1 MKKLK
6 RLFVL
11 LLIVAVAAF
20 ITNPSEDD
28 HKDAVKEKFGEAMK
42 ESMGSATTDFEKL
55 GQDIGMVFGGALKD
69 QLVESMLIS
78 ENYYVFSLSKVRWMG
93 EEKLVSV
100 GAFRYVFV
108 SNKVKKVFKN
118 GMK

>member
-6 RLFVL
+6 RLFIVL
-11 LLIVAVAAF
+11 LVVAIAAF
-20 ITNPSEDD
+20 ITNPSKED
-28 HKDAVKEKFGEAMK
+28 HKNAVKIKLGEVMK
-42 ESMGSATTDFEKL
+42 ESMGNATNDLEKL

-69 QLVESMLIS
+69 QLVESMLITD
-78 ENYYVFSLSKVRWMG
+78 NYFVFSVSKVRWMG

-108 SNKVKKVFKN
+108 SNKVKKVFKE
-118 GMK
+118 GMN